1 MGEKTQNS
9 PRMRQLGLY
18 IPKMVSGSEIGP
30 LGTDLG
36 PSREIVILPISEGQK
51 KNTRNGTKAPE
62 NDLDSKTRMDS
73 SIHDI
78 VQVFALNKCFQSF
91 TQLFI

>member
-1 MGEKTQNS
+1 MSEFWPINALERHLALGEKTQNS

-51 KNTRNGTKAPE
+51 K
-62 NDLDSKTRMDS
+62 
-73 SIHDI
+73 
-78 VQVFALNKCFQSF
+78 
-91 TQLFI
+91 TQETGPKLQKMT